1 MHIQKNKIK
10 FWKLCGKFHLQWWV
24 SLKIERLQIW
34 WFIMVCHSDYSPA
47 YIAVENCTFIDYL
60 PLRMVIF
67 HGYVSLPEGILW
79 GIPWIGG
86 IPCEF
91 FFLEE
96 PEPWR
101 VCTVDAGEY
110 FHKCWSNKSKKN
122 LLQVP
127 TGATGVC
134 GMPHTPVGAVSFYDV
149 SISLGI
155 QISTLEMPF
164 CMLLILFQIP
174 IWAKHSLLTTKCN
187 LCPNAQNTT
196 LSQFTQPVCLPSN
209 FFPSLVTPKVLCF
222 SSSLCPG
229 WWNGVCFSSSMCP
242 SQFPSSSFSSSFCGF
257 PVFF

>member
-34 WFIMVCHSDYSPA
+34 WFIMVCHSYYSPA

-91 FFLEE
+91 FSWRNLNLEGCALSML
-96 PEPWR
+96 
-101 VCTVDAGEY
+101 VNISTSAGQI
-110 FHKCWSNKSKKN
+110 NQKN

-127 TGATGVC
+127 TQLVPSRSMMFPYLLVSKFLLWKCPFACCWSYSRFQSEQNIPFWQQNATCVPMRKTRPC
-134 GMPHTPVGAVSFYDV
+134 
-149 SISLGI
+149 
-155 QISTLEMPF
+155 
-164 CMLLILFQIP
+164 
-174 IWAKHSLLTTKCN
+174 HSLCN
-187 LCPNAQNTT
+187 LCVSRPI
-196 LSQFTQPVCLPSN
+196 FFLPS
-209 FFPSLVTPKVLCF
+209 
-222 SSSLCPG
+222 
-229 WWNGVCFSSSMCP
+229 
-242 SQFPSSSFSSSFCGF
+242 
-257 PVFF
+257 